1 MSVLADI
8 LLFCEIG
15 CFGGGVST
23 PIMGVS
29 PNNKTNIRHYPTTIT
44 H

>member
-1 MSVLADI
+1 MSANTDI

-15 CFGGGVST
+15 CFEGGVST

-29 PNNKTNIRHYPTTIT
+29 PNNKTYIQHYPITIT
-44 H
+44 Y